1 MPEPIALERAKQ
13 HLRVVTDDE
22 DGLISAYITAAREY
36 AEKYQNRVFVS
47 DEPDADIETPGELEK
62 AAMLLIIGHL
72 YENRETVVAGS
83 TVAEVPLGAK
93 SLLTFNRR
101 WPV

>member
-1 MPEPIALERAKQ
+1 MAEPVTLERAKQ
-13 HLRVVTDDE
+13 HLRVVNNDE
-22 DGLISAYITAAREY
+22 DALITSYITAAREY

-47 DEPDADIETPGELEK
+47 SDPEVKPETPGELEK

-72 YENRETVVAGS
+72 YENREAVNIGGA
-83 TVAEVPLGAK
+83 AIEVPLGVK
-93 SLLTFNRR
+93 SLLTFNRK

>member
-1 MPEPIALERAKQ
+1 MAEPILLECAKQ

-22 DGLISAYITAAREY
+22 DGLILMYIAAAREY
-36 AEKYQNRVFVS
+36 AEKFQNRVFVS
-47 DEPDADIETPGELEK
+47 DDSDVVTEIPGEMEK

-72 YENRETVVAGS
+72 YENRETVTVGS
-83 TVAEVPLGAK
+83 TAAQVPFGAD